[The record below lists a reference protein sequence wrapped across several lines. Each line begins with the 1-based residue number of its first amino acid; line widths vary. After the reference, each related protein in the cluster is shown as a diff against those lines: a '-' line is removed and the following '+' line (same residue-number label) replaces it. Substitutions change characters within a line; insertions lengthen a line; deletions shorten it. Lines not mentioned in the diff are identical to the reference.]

1 VRLLNLLCVS
11 ICCTGPV
18 VIQAAAQELAP
29 LPVEEVLGVHSFA
42 QYSPAAISPD
52 GKSVAYIVVDNR
64 LTATVSAKQRLET
77 GVAGPP
83 STGDICLTE
92 TASGLSRCPTAGK
105 GNNWAPAWSPDGRR
119 LAFLS
124 DRDGSGQAKVWVWD
138 ADTRELKKQS
148 DVSVRGTALQWLPDS
163 LALMVTALPEGMT
176 PGEYARRILGP
187 DSIGPESKVPLGST
201 VLLYRSAPGV
211 EGTAKPAQGS
221 QWSLE
226 NYLRDLVLMEVGMG
240 SVRRIDRGHR
250 VATFSISPDGSRVAF
265 TVPTRF
271 AGPSAQQILFDLT
284 IINLKTGQRWTA
296 ASDVPLDYDGSSF
309 SWSPDGSRLAFE
321 TAVSQGDGAC
331 YIVEAN
337 GTGQNQ
343 PRKVAGPLRQSPQK
357 LAAPLWEASS
367 RHIYFIDGG
376 ALWQAAARGGNAGE
390 VSSIPGHKIV
400 QLLAGRENRLW
411 SSAEGGS
418 TIVLCRAHAT
428 NQSGFFSLEIAT
440 GRSTKLLEN
449 GQCFTCS
456 VREEWATAGNGTL
469 AYFAGD
475 AEHDTDL
482 WLADP
487 EFHSRRQLTHL
498 NPQFERYKMGTA
510 QLVEWQDLDGETLRG
525 ALLLP
530 AGYAPGKRY
539 PLIVNVYGGALHS
552 NRIDFFGLGYS
563 GIDNMQ
569 LFATRGYSVLLP
581 DAPQRL
587 GTPMLDLAK
596 TVLPGINKIIE
607 MGIADPQRLGIM
619 GHSYGG
625 YSTLSLIVQT
635 TRFKAAVVSAGSS
648 DLVAEYAAM
657 GKDGSTYGL
666 PILELGQG
674 LMGGTPWQFRDR
686 YAENSPIFY
695 LDRAVTPVLI
705 LHGSDDSAVPSF
717 LGDEI
722 FVSLRRLGKKVEYAK
737 YQGEGHSPIYWSYEN
752 QLDYCTRLIMWFDAN
767 LKSLPIHPNLPSN

>member
-1 VRLLNLLCVS
+1 MRLLNLLCVS
-11 ICCTGPV
+11 ICCTGSV

-29 LPVEEVLGVHSFA
+29 LPVEDVLGAHSFA

-52 GKSVAYIVVDNR
+52 GKSVAYVVVDNR

-83 STGDICLTE
+83 STGDICLTG
-92 TASGLSRCPTAGK
+92 TANVLSRCPTGGK

-138 ADTRELKKQS
+138 ADTKELKKQS
-148 DVSVRGTALQWLPDS
+148 DVSVRGTTLQWLPDS

-187 DSIGPESKVPLGST
+187 DSIGSESKVPLGST
-201 VLLYRSAPGV
+201 VLLYHSAPGV
-211 EGTAKPAQGS
+211 DGIAKPAQGS

-226 NYLRDLVLMEVGMG
+226 NYLRDLVLMDVGMG
-240 SVRRIDRGHR
+240 SVRRIDRGRR

-271 AGPSAQQILFDLT
+271 AGSSTQQILFDLT

-321 TAVSQGDGAC
+321 TAISQGDGAC

-337 GTGQNQ
+337 GTGQTQ
-343 PRKVAGPLRQSPQK
+343 PRKVAGPFRQSPQK
-357 LAAPLWEASS
+357 LAAPLWDASS

-376 ALWQAAARGGNAGE
+376 ALWQAAAQGGNAGE

-400 QLLAGRENRLW
+400 QLLAGQENRLW

-418 TIVLCRAHAT
+418 TIVLCRTQAT
-428 NQSGFFSLEIAT
+428 NQTGFFSLEIAT

-456 VREEWATAGNGTL
+456 VREEWATAGNETL

-487 EFHSRRQLTHL
+487 EFRDRRQLTHL

-530 AGYAPGKRY
+530 AGYTPGKRY

-587 GTPMLDLAK
+587 GTTMLDLSK
-596 TVLPGINKIIE
+596 TVLPGIKKIIE
-607 MGIADPQRLGIM
+607 MGIADPERLGIM

-666 PILELGQG
+666 PILERGQG

-705 LHGSDDSAVPSF
+705 LHGSDDSAVPSS

-722 FVSLRRLGKKVEYAK
+722 FVSLRRLGKKAEYAK